1 MWQLYWGWD
10 TLCHSFNVAENKASG
25 VWGGQRAV
33 VHPSKFRGYTWQ
45 RLSWANFKPGAHGNE
60 GLGGQ
65 SAEKW
70 WSLIPHLPSFH
81 GFPRSR
87 AWDKD
92 SSRRIYLEGDL
103 GKQKWE
109 RNECEIKG
117 EERSHKVC
125 HWCVPW
131 GYRDNFTRTPEKH
144 TECLLE
150 HPVPCTPEG
159 RRKDTYHRAGSH
171 WV

>member
-131 GYRDNFTRTPEKH
+131 GTHFTRTPEKH